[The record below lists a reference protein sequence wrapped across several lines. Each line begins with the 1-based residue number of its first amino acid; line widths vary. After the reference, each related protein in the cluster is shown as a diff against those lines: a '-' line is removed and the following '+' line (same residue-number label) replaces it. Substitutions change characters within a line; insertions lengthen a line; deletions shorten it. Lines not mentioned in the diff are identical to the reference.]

1 MTSGERERERVAVHF
16 NVAGNVRD
24 ICTVQPPCLLSRLS
38 LSGRWLQRER
48 GGGRDGG
55 GERNRRR
62 SLLCLHL
69 GLFASSSCSSE
80 RFLVSIFPYF
90 FEESVFFSFLF
101 FIPFYLFIFFSPPP
115 SLFKLNAKLYTLL
128 CVVLLVFLSRL
139 SPISLLFAFHLALF
153 LPLLSS

>member
-1 MTSGERERERVAVHF
+1 M
-16 NVAGNVRD
+16 
-24 ICTVQPPCLLSRLS
+24 
-38 LSGRWLQRER
+38 
-48 GGGRDGG
+48 GG
-55 GERNRRR
+55 GEIGGG
-62 SLLCLHL
+62 HYYV
-69 GLFASSSCSSE
+69 FI
-80 RFLVSIFPYF
+80 LVSLPRRLAPPSVFSYRFSLIF

-128 CVVLLVFLSRL
+128 AWLCVVLLVFLSRL

>member
-1 MTSGERERERVAVHF
+1 MG
-16 NVAGNVRD
+16 
-24 ICTVQPPCLLSRLS
+24 
-38 LSGRWLQRER
+38 
-48 GGGRDGG
+48 GGGREIGG
-55 GERNRRR
+55 G
-62 SLLCLHL
+62 HYYV
-69 GLFASSSCSSE
+69 FI
-80 RFLVSIFPYF
+80 LVSLPRRLAPPSVFSYRFSLIF

-101 FIPFYLFIFFSPPP
+101 FIPFYLFISPPP